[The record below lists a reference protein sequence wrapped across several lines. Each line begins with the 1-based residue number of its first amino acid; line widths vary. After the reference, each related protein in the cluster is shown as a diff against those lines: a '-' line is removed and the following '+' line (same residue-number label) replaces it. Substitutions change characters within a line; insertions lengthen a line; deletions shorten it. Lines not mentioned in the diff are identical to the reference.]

1 VAKVQRI
8 AIIGA
13 SLAGLRAAEALRQH
27 GFAGKLTLVGAEPH
41 LPYDRP
47 PLSKQV
53 LLGTWSPDQ
62 AFFRRKVGYESL
74 ALDLRLGV
82 QATSLDVRNRLV
94 ELSEGPPLEF
104 DGLIVATGARVK
116 TLPHMPDLAG
126 LHVLRGLDDARR
138 LRDDLAAAR
147 RVVIVGA
154 GLIGLEVAASCRA
167 RGLEVTAV
175 EALPVPLSPV
185 LGEAAGRSIVDFHR
199 QKGVTV
205 HTATTVTG
213 IHGGARVEGV
223 ELADGSRIEADVVV
237 VGIGVRPNVEW
248 LADSG
253 LTLDDG
259 VVCDEY
265 CMAAPSIYAAGDVA
279 RWKNPWCDEVM
290 RVEHWTNAAEQ
301 AYVAAGNLLA
311 AEAQRTP
318 FASAPYF
325 WSDQY
330 DRKVQFAGRCRGH
343 DEFRVVDG
351 SLAELK
357 LTALYGR
364 AGRLVGVLAINQPRR
379 LIQFRRL
386 LLEVTPFEAAVSA
399 PPS

>member
-1 VAKVQRI
+1 MQRI

-13 SLAGLRAAEALRQH
+13 SLAGLRAAEALRQR
-27 GFAGKLTLVGAEPH
+27 GFTGELTVVGAEPH

-53 LLGTWSPDQ
+53 LLGTWPLEQ
-62 AFFRRKVGYESL
+62 TFFRRKVGYESL

-82 QATSLDVRNRLV
+82 RATSLDVSRRLV
-94 ELSEGPPLEF
+94 ELSHGPALEF
-104 DGLIVATGARVK
+104 DGLILATGARVR
-116 TLPHMPDLAG
+116 TLPNMPELEG

-147 RVVIVGA
+147 RVVVVGA

-175 EALPVPLSPV
+175 EALPVPLAPV
-185 LGEAAGRSIVDFHR
+185 LGEDVGLRIVDFHR
-199 QKGVTV
+199 QKGVLV
-205 HTATTVTG
+205 HTATAVTG
-213 IHGGARVEGV
+213 IHGGTRVEGI

-248 LADSG
+248 LAGSG

-265 CMAAPSIYAAGDVA
+265 CMAGPAIYAAGDIA
-279 RWKNPWCDEVM
+279 RWRNPWCNEMM

-301 AYVAAGNLLA
+301 AHVAAGNLLA
-311 AEAQRTP
+311 AETERTP
-318 FASAPYF
+318 FVSAPYF

-330 DRKVQFAGRCRGH
+330 DRKLQFAGHCRGY
-343 DEFRVVDG
+343 DQFRVVDG

-379 LIQFRRL
+379 LIQYRRL
-386 LLEVTPFEAAVSA
+386 LLESTPFDVAASA